1 MRELVATAL
10 IAVVLSIAGG
20 CMAQTGSSA
29 LAGPLGALFDP
40 LLFESPGEVANQMF
54 DMSNPDKR
62 RRAVELISAANWGG
76 ADEYVRAYRV
86 LLMTDE
92 DDTVRS
98 ACLRAL
104 GRHGSPED
112 VLRIV
117 KFLAA
122 DQETFIRWEAAT
134 ALQKIHNSAA
144 IDPLT
149 RTIRQDPD
157 SDVRMAAARALA
169 QYAKP
174 DVVQSLV
181 GVLNDHDFGVAHR
194 AGQSL
199 AILTGQDFGMDA
211 SRWFEWSR
219 QHAADLFSERQEYT
233 WQPYE
238 KPRGV
243 LDKAQFWKQPDP
255 VRPRR
260 PTGLEDARAT
270 PRL

>member
-1 MRELVATAL
+1 MTMRGFVATAL
-10 IAVVLSIAGG
+10 IAVVMSMAVG
-20 CMAQTGSSA
+20 CTAQTGSSV

-40 LLFESPGEVANQMF
+40 LLFETPAEVANQMF

-76 ADEYVRAYRV
+76 AEEYVRAYRV
-86 LLMTDE
+86 LVMTDE

-112 VLRIV
+112 VPRIV

-122 DQETFIRWEAAT
+122 DQETFVRWEAAK
-134 ALQKIHNSAA
+134 ALQKIHNPAA

-149 RTIRQDPD
+149 RTIKQDRD
-157 SDVRMAAARALA
+157 ADVRMAAARALA

-181 GVLNDHDFGVAHR
+181 GVLNDHDFGVAHT

-199 AILTGQDFGMDA
+199 ATLTGQDFGMDA
-211 SRWFEWSR
+211 SKWFEWSQ
-219 QHAADLFSERQEYT
+219 QHAADLFGGRQEYT

-238 KPRGV
+238 KPRGI
-243 LDKAQFWKQPDP
+243 LDFWKEPDP